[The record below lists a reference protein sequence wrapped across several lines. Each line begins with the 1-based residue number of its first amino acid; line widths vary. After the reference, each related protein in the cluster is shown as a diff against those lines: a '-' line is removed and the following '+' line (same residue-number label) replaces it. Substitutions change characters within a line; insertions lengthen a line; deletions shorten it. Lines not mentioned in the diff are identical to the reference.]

1 VWQHR
6 SGRIKAVSAQKSEGE
21 DMLPTHTN
29 SLPSYPNAAPVT
41 VTVIS
46 FVFVMFMMGEGW
58 LW

>member
-1 VWQHR
+1 
-6 SGRIKAVSAQKSEGE
+6 
-21 DMLPTHTN
+21 MLPTHTN